1 MDEKSIVG
9 LLKTKDEKGLDVFFR
24 RYGALIRYI
33 VSPILP
39 DERDAEEAVS
49 QISLLV
55 WKNIGFFDESKGS
68 FTAWLTA
75 ISRNTALNFARK
87 IRNDSVSLEEEKITF
102 HSTPEKEL
110 LKKERSAL
118 IKEALAC
125 LSESDRAL
133 FYRKYYYLQSTAQIA
148 RELSLTERAVEG
160 RLYRIKKRLQKLLGG
175 VRHE

>member
-1 MDEKSIVG
+1 MDEKTIVE
-9 LLKTKDEKGLDVFFR
+9 LLKTKDEKGLEAFLC

-33 VSPILP
+33 ALPVLP

-55 WKNIGFFDESKGS
+55 WKNIAFFDDKKGS

-75 ISRNTALNFARK
+75 ISRNTALNLARK
-87 IRNDSVSLEEEKITF
+87 NKNTPLFLEDEKIPSD
-102 HSTPEKEL
+102 STPEEEL
-110 LKKERSAL
+110 LKKERRELITNAL
-118 IKEALAC
+118 SL
-125 LSESDRAL
+125 LSEKDRAL

-160 RLYRIKKRLQKLLGG
+160 RLYRIKKRLQKILGG
-175 VRHE
+175 IRHE